1 MEINSQLDLSRL
13 ETRILSVGIDL
24 SIIESL
30 VNIIDCSMR
39 DELEVNK
46 IDVANLTVITKR
58 MVKIAK
64 NKFDRI
70 ENILNI

>member
-30 VNIIDCSMR
+30 VNILDCSMR